1 MTWVYKYDGN
11 FIWQPGGEI
20 EIDLGNGQQI
30 PEGYT
35 LKQPT
40 DGLYIAKYD
49 PVKDEWFE
57 TATQEYIDSFQ
68 PTPIPPSDITLLKQ
82 QNALLSKQVALL
94 SKDSNEGKIRESKM
108 AKQIAQSM
116 MELEFLKGV
125 VSE

>member
-1 MTWVYKYDGN
+1 MTWVHKYDGN

-57 TATQEYIDSFQ
+57 SASQEYIDSFQ
-68 PTPIPPSDITLLKQ
+68 PDPLPSDDVTLLK
-82 QNALLSKQVALL
+82 KQVALL
-94 SKDSNEGKIRESKM
+94 TY
-108 AKQIAQSM
+108 QISQ
-116 MELEFLKGV
+116 FQKGGA
-125 VSE
+125 S